1 MPRKE
6 GRAPYLSAE
15 QFQQVIDHTLATSS
29 YPERDCAILQTSY
42 RVGLR
47 AGEIALLTLEDVVE
61 REVQIR
67 RVVVLRKKIT
77 KGKKGV
83 EAFFTHP
90 EVRSALS
97 EYLKTRQGNSP
108 YLFVSRKN
116 CGFSPSSMSRL
127 FSTLYRKAGFEGKGH
142 TGRKSLAMNLNEQNV
157 SVFNISRILRHAN
170 IQTTVQH
177 YINVNSTTLA
187 GILEAC

>member
-6 GRAPYLSAE
+6 GKAPYLSAQE
-15 QFQQVIDHTLATSS
+15 FQQVIDHTLATSAH
-29 YPERDCAILQTSY
+29 PVRDCAILQTSY

-47 AGEIALLTLEDVVE
+47 AGEISLMTLDDVLD

-67 RVVVLRKKIT
+67 RVVNLRKKIT
-77 KGKKGV
+77 KGNKGG
-83 EAFFTHP
+83 EAFFTHS
-90 EVRSALS
+90 EVRSALA
-97 EYLKTRQGNSP
+97 EYLRIRTGNTP

-127 FSTLYRKAGFEGKGH
+127 FSTLYERAGFEGKGH
-142 TGRKSLAMNLNEQNV
+142 TGRKSLAMNLNEQNI

-187 GILEAC
+187 SILEGC